1 MLERISHHEEI
12 SKDAAFAE
20 GYELGVIDTAEA
32 LLRVIQD
39 HGPEA
44 AESAIGELLCV
55 IRGRRSQ
62 LFLEALGISERSL
75 SLSSAGKDALSK

>member
-12 SKDAAFAE
+12 SKDGAFIE
-20 GYELGVIDTAEA
+20 GYELGTIDTAEA

-55 IRGRRSQ
+55 IRDRRAQ
-62 LFLEALGISERSL
+62 LFLEALGIEQRSMSL
-75 SLSSAGKDALSK
+75 SPAGKDALSK